1 MGERDKRGDSELI
14 RAIING
20 DREAFESLVLRYEK
34 SVCNLIHS
42 ITRDPSYVDDLAQEI
57 FWRVYLN
64 LKRFKGKSS
73 FKTWLYRIAVN
84 ECLKE
89 LKQAASFSKFKARL
103 KDEKKGLPL
112 IPDSEKFDLDEILL
126 KSEEQAKIRELVN
139 SLPLLHRLILSLH
152 YYEGLSIKEIAQ
164 ILNCPSGTIRS
175 RLHNARNK
183 LKELLLPFIREDGE
197 NV

>member
-42 ITRDPSYVDDLAQEI
+42 ITRNPSYVDDLAQEI

-103 KDEKKGLPL
+103 KDEKKGLSL

-164 ILNCPSGTIRS
+164 ILNCPSGPIRS

-183 LKELLLPFIREDGE
+183 LKELLLPFIRESGG